1 MNPELEEA
9 LKEYDAEHK
18 RHFLDGFG
26 EMLYSSDPADIEDY
40 DISRKIDDML
50 KSMPS
55 RMEIDKDG
63 DSIIVRG
70 VPHPG
75 STTLIDRIIDDGE
88 DSPRFFTGSTI
99 ASGGLS
105 SALGVDSTVV
115 GRVCCGDKSVG
126 LEVDDYDGSP
136 MNFNA
141 DDIREIQKMAQRW
154 GVLGENRMVV
164 DPEAFAGIPAAIINA
179 TVEAIKTAIDTADCG
194 KSPSLEVVAMKT
206 AILEIVEKFAR

>member
-18 RHFLDGFG
+18 RHFLGDFG
-26 EMLYSSDPADIEDY
+26 EKLYSSDPADIEDY
-40 DISRKIDDML
+40 DISGKSRSIDDL
-50 KSMPS
+50 LRSMPS

-63 DSIIVRG
+63 DSLIVRG

-75 STTLIDRIIDDGE
+75 GTVLYDDLM
-88 DSPRFFTGSTI
+88 DDPRFFTGSTI
-99 ASGGLS
+99 TSGGIS

-154 GVLGENRMVV
+154 GVLEKNRMVV